1 MKLHHDRRGTTAL
14 EFGLIGLPFLLM
26 LLGIFDI
33 GRYAITAHSLQTLAD
48 ANARA
53 LIVNNCYSWQII
65 KGQAVNCGNANLLSA
80 AQNQA
85 IAPFAY
91 VGGLAPTVSV
101 TTGASSL
108 TVTVTQAGFT
118 MVTPFFGTTL
128 NAPSTSVSIPF

>member
-53 LIVNNCYSWQII
+53 LIVNNCYSWQMI
-65 KGQAVNCGNANLLSA
+65 KGQAVNCTNANLLSNDRC
-80 AQNQA
+80 Q
-85 IAPFAY
+85 
-91 VGGLAPTVSV
+91 
-101 TTGASSL
+101 
-108 TVTVTQAGFT
+108 
-118 MVTPFFGTTL
+118 
-128 NAPSTSVSIPF
+128 

>member
-1 MKLHHDRRGTTAL
+1 MRIHHDRRGTTAL

-26 LLGIFDI
+26 LLSIFDV
-33 GRYAITAHSLQTLAD
+33 GRYAITAHSLRTLAD

-53 LIVNNCYSWQII
+53 LINNNCYSWQII
-65 KGQAVNCGNANLLSA
+65 KGLAVNCGSADLLTA

-91 VGGLAPTVSV
+91 VGGLAPTVAV

-108 TVTVTQAGFT
+108 TVTVTQTGFT
-118 MVTPFFGTTL
+118 MVTPFFGTAL
-128 NAPSTSVSIPF
+128 NSPSTSVSIPF